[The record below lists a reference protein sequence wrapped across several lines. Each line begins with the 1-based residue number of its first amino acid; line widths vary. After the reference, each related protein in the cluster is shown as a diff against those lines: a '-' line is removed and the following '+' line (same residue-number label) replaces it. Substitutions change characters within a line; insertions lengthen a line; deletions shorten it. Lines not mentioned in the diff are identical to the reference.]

1 MEMVFLPP
9 TPPPIRGKWR
19 IGLLA
24 FGMAALAAAVV
35 TVVPL
40 LWPNWG
46 RPDQPTNG
54 SGDAPDAVSVR
65 RAPTASFARRAF
77 FAQPEVARLVATNL
91 APAMGHPRPFFA
103 TNALAPLR
111 GVTGG
116 LSAIPAASPRATKEL
131 PIFAALRASRNQPIP
146 KEVAD
151 LAREITRNC
160 QTDAERAK
168 AIYDWITGHITYD
181 WKVWADIIAG
191 ANTYTQSQDPLS
203 VIQRGTGVCA
213 GYAWLFDAL
222 AASVGVD
229 ANFVIGD
236 VRGYR
241 GTADDDL
248 ISKYLH
254 AWNSVRIDGQWCL
267 LDSTWGA
274 RQAGESETDYLARRD
289 YYFETP
295 ANQLIFDHL
304 PENANWQM
312 LSNPIDSVEFQD
324 LPNLKPAFFRDGLR
338 LGNAFSAAIATTAG
352 TPTGVTVAIPDGIL
366 VAATLSLNGQDISAN
381 NLSVGTSGIRCDV
394 VVGPL
399 AAGNYILRLY
409 AKPAT
414 NAGPYECAADYVVTV
429 TTGNGQ

>member
-1 MEMVFLPP
+1 M

-19 IGLLA
+19 VGLLA
-24 FGMAALAAAVV
+24 FGMAVLAAAVV
-35 TVVPL
+35 TLVPL

-46 RPDQPTNG
+46 RPDLPVNA
-54 SGDAPDAVSVR
+54 SGDAPAR
-65 RAPTASFARRAF
+65 RALTASFARRAY
-77 FAQPEVARLVATNL
+77 FAQPDLYVTRLVATNL
-91 APAMGHPRPFFA
+91 APVTMPLRTFIA
-103 TNALAPLR
+103 TNALTPLR
-111 GVTGG
+111 GVAGSG
-116 LSAIPAASPRATKEL
+116 VRACLTNTTARTTKEL
-131 PIFAALRASRNQPIP
+131 PIFAILRASLSQPIP

-181 WKVWADIIAG
+181 WKVWADIVAG
-191 ANTYTQSQDPLS
+191 ANTYTQPQDPLS

-222 AASVGVD
+222 AASVGLN

-248 ISKYLH
+248 ISKYQH
-254 AWNSVRIDGQWCL
+254 AWNCVQIDGQWCL

-274 RQAGESETDYLARRD
+274 RQNGESATDYLARRD

-312 LSNPIDSVEFQD
+312 LANPIASEDFQA
-324 LPNLKPAFFRDGLR
+324 LPNLKPAFFNDGLR
-338 LGNAFSAAIATTAG
+338 LGNAFSDAIATTAG
-352 TPTGVTVAIPDGIL
+352 TPTGVTVAVPDGIL

-381 NLSVGTSGIRCDV
+381 NLSLGTSGIRCDV

-399 AAGNYILRLY
+399 AAGSYILRLY

-429 TTGNGQ
+429 TP